1 MVMAMTSKD
10 YSSLKVPELKEL
22 CKERS
27 ITIPKGAKKDDIV
40 LLLEDS
46 DSTNDTVV
54 VEAEV
59 IEEPE
64 QSNEKGLAVT
74 FNAGVIQANF
84 DSLES
89 FMDATI
95 AQYDG
100 WEPSAE
106 NKDDLESIKAVKKE
120 FKGII
125 DGIETRRK
133 EVNRAYTPP
142 LDAFNAR
149 CKAIVDKGK
158 KFYEK
163 LRDVEREADDYYK
176 SEKKNE
182 LREHYEAFAGMLLDV
197 VPYEKIHD
205 DRWLLKGTNIQTAKA
220 EIEDK
225 VQKIA
230 GDREAIKDMHLEF
243 ENDALTV
250 FYQTLDFGEAIK
262 YARKLEEDKRKVEE
276 MEAELARQSAQ
287 QIPEEDTYTGG
298 ADAYASECVAE
309 GLAEPEAPAD
319 YVPYEPQDPMTMEQ
333 EHQAYNPPSTYQPPQ
348 PEPQQYATNVTVESL
363 INQAIELSGG
373 MVKDVF
379 KAVVNHISTPFG
391 GNDAPAPCVAIFDA
405 ATPRQMDLI
414 GKCAGAVGT
423 TMRFYHGTMQE
434 AYQAWYNEQ
443 ANHQQGGAQYVR

>member
-1 MVMAMTSKD
+1 MASKD
-10 YSSLKVPELKEL
+10 YGSLKVTDLKGL
-22 CKERS
+22 CKERG
-27 ITIPKGAKKDDIV
+27 ITVPKGAKKDDLIR
-40 LLLEDS
+40 LLED
-46 DSTNDTVV
+46 DDTTNEAVV

-64 QSNEKGLAVT
+64 PSTEKGLAVT

-89 FMDATI
+89 FMDNTI

-158 KFYEK
+158 QFYEK
-163 LRDVEREADDYYK
+163 LRDVEREADDFYK
-176 SEKKNE
+176 TEKKNE

-205 DRWLLKGTNIQTAKA
+205 DRWLLKGTNIQTAKQ
-220 EIEDK
+220 EIEEI

-250 FYQTLDFGEAIK
+250 FYQTLDFGDAVK

-276 MEAELARQSAQ
+276 LEAELARQSAQ
-287 QIPEEDTYTGG
+287 EIPEEDTYTGG
-298 ADAYASECVAE
+298 ADAYAAECIAE
-309 GLAEPEAPAD
+309 GLADAPAD

-333 EHQAYNPPSTYQPPQ
+333 EHQAYNPPNAYQPPE
-348 PEPQQYATNVTVESL
+348 PEPLQYAPDVTVESL

-391 GNDAPAPCVAIFDA
+391 GNKNPAPCVAIFEA
-405 ATPRQMDLI
+405 ATPRQMDVI

-434 AYQAWYNEQ
+434 AYNAWYTEQ
-443 ANHQQGGAQYVR
+443 ANNQQGGAQYVR

>member
-10 YSSLKVPELKEL
+10 YGSLKVAELKEL
-22 CKERS
+22 CKERG

-40 LLLEDS
+40 ILLEDN
-46 DSTNDTVV
+46 DSTDDTVV

-64 QSNEKGLAVT
+64 QSSEKGLAVT

-89 FMDATI
+89 FMDKTI

-106 NKDDLESIKAVKKE
+106 NKDDLDSIKAVKKE

-205 DRWLLKGTNIQTAKA
+205 DGWLLKGTNIQTAKA
-220 EIEDK
+220 EIEDI

-230 GDREAIKDMHLEF
+230 GDREAIKEMHSEF

-262 YARKLEEDKRKVEE
+262 YARKLEKDKRKVEE

-298 ADAYASECVAE
+298 ADAYAAECVSE
-309 GLAEPEAPAD
+309 GLAEPDAPAD
-319 YVPYEPQDPMTMEQ
+319 YVP
-333 EHQAYNPPSTYQPPQ
+333 YQPPQ
-348 PEPQQYATNVTVESL
+348 PEPQQYAPDVTVESL

-443 ANHQQGGAQYVR
+443 AMKQNGGMQYVR

>member
-1 MVMAMTSKD
+1 MTMASKN
-10 YSSLKVPELKEL
+10 YSSLKVADLKEL
-22 CKERS
+22 CKERG
-27 ITIPKGAKKDDIV
+27 ITVPKGAKKDDIV
-40 LLLEDS
+40 HLLEDD
-46 DSTNDTVV
+46 DSANDAVV

-64 QSNEKGLAVT
+64 PSAEKGLAVT
-74 FNAGVIQANF
+74 FNAGMIQANF

-89 FMDATI
+89 FMDSTI

-100 WEPSAE
+100 WEPSAD
-106 NKDDLESIKAVKKE
+106 NKNDLDSIKAVKKE

-158 KFYEK
+158 AFYEK

-176 SEKKNE
+176 AEKKNE

-205 DRWLLKGTNIQTAKA
+205 DKWLNKTTNIQAAKL

-287 QIPEEDTYTGG
+287 PIPEEDTYTGG
-298 ADAYASECVAE
+298 ADAYNA
-309 GLAEPEAPAD
+309 EAPED

-333 EHQAYNPPSTYQPPQ
+333 EHQAYNPPNVYQPPQ
-348 PEPQQYATNVTVESL
+348 PEPPQYAPDVTVESL

-391 GNDAPAPCVAIFDA
+391 GNENPAPCVAIFDA
-405 ATPRQMDLI
+405 ATPRQMDVI

-434 AYQAWYNEQ
+434 AYNAWYTEQ
-443 ANHQQGGAQYVR
+443 ANNQQGGAQYVR

>member
-1 MVMAMTSKD
+1 MTSKE
-10 YSSLKVPELKEL
+10 YGSLKVAELKEL
-22 CKERS
+22 CKERG

-46 DSTNDTVV
+46 DSTDDTVV
-54 VEAEV
+54 VVAEV

-64 QSNEKGLAVT
+64 QSSEKGLAVT

-89 FMDATI
+89 FMDTTI
-95 AQYDG
+95 AQYNG

-220 EIEDK
+220 EIEDI

-250 FYQTLDFGEAIK
+250 FYQTLNFGEAIK

-287 QIPEEDTYTGG
+287 PIPEEDTYTGG
-298 ADAYASECVAE
+298 ADAYNA
-309 GLAEPEAPAD
+309 EAPED

-333 EHQAYNPPSTYQPPQ
+333 EHQAYNPPNAYQPPQ
-348 PEPQQYATNVTVESL
+348 PEPPQYAPDVTVESL

-379 KAVVNHISTPFG
+379 KAVVNHIRTPFG
-391 GNDAPAPCVAIFDA
+391 GNENPAPCVAIFDA
-405 ATPRQMDLI
+405 ATPRQMDVI

-434 AYQAWYNEQ
+434 AYNAWYTEQ
-443 ANHQQGGAQYVR
+443 ANNQQGGAQYVR

>member
-1 MVMAMTSKD
+1 M
-10 YSSLKVPELKEL
+10 
-22 CKERS
+22 
-27 ITIPKGAKKDDIV
+27 
-40 LLLEDS
+40 
-46 DSTNDTVV
+46 
-54 VEAEV
+54 
-59 IEEPE
+59 
-64 QSNEKGLAVT
+64 
-74 FNAGVIQANF
+74 
-84 DSLES
+84 
-89 FMDATI
+89 
-95 AQYDG
+95 
-100 WEPSAE
+100 
-106 NKDDLESIKAVKKE
+106 
-120 FKGII
+120 
-125 DGIETRRK
+125 
-133 EVNRAYTPP
+133 
-142 LDAFNAR
+142 
-149 CKAIVDKGK
+149 DKGK

-182 LREHYEAFAGMLLDV
+182 LREHYEAFAGMLFDV

-220 EIEDK
+220 EIEDI

-230 GDREAIKDMHLEF
+230 GDREAIKEMHLEF

-298 ADAYASECVAE
+298 ADVYAAECVAE

-348 PEPQQYATNVTVESL
+348 PEPQQYAPNVTVESL

-405 ATPRQMDLI
+405 ATSRQMDLI

-423 TMRFYHGTMQE
+423 TMRFYHGTMQK
-434 AYQAWYNEQ
+434 AYQDWYNEQ
-443 ANHQQGGAQYVR
+443 AMKQDGGMQYVR

>member
-1 MVMAMTSKD
+1 MTMASKD
-10 YSSLKVPELKEL
+10 YGSLKVTDLKGL
-22 CKERS
+22 CKERG
-27 ITIPKGAKKDDIV
+27 ITVPKGAKKDDLIR
-40 LLLEDS
+40 LLED
-46 DSTNDTVV
+46 DDTTNEAVV

-64 QSNEKGLAVT
+64 PSTEKGLAVT

-89 FMDATI
+89 FMDKTI

-106 NKDDLESIKAVKKE
+106 NKDDLDSIKAVKKE

-158 KFYEK
+158 EFYEK
-163 LRDVEREADDYYK
+163 LRDVEREADEYYK
-176 SEKKNE
+176 SAKKNE
-182 LREHYEAFAGMLLDV
+182 LREHYEAFAGLLLDV
-197 VPYEKIHD
+197 VPYDKIHD
-205 DRWLLKGTNIQTAKA
+205 DKWLLKGTNIQTAKA

-230 GDREAIKDMHLEF
+230 GDREAIKEMRLEF

-287 QIPEEDTYTGG
+287 EIPEEDTYTGG
-298 ADAYASECVAE
+298 ADAYAAECVSE
-309 GLAEPEAPAD
+309 GLADAPAD

-333 EHQAYNPPSTYQPPQ
+333 EHQAYNPPNAYQPPQ
-348 PEPQQYATNVTVESL
+348 PEPPQYAPDVTVESL

-391 GNDAPAPCVAIFDA
+391 GNENPAPCVAIFEA
-405 ATPRQMDLI
+405 ATPRQMDVI

-434 AYQAWYNEQ
+434 AYNAWYTEQ
-443 ANHQQGGAQYVR
+443 ANNQQGGAQYVR

>member
-1 MVMAMTSKD
+1 MASKD
-10 YSSLKVPELKEL
+10 YGSLKVTDLKGL
-22 CKERS
+22 CKERG
-27 ITIPKGAKKDDIV
+27 ITVPKGAKKDDLIR
-40 LLLEDS
+40 LLED
-46 DSTNDTVV
+46 DDTTNEAVV

-64 QSNEKGLAVT
+64 PSTEKGLAVT

-89 FMDATI
+89 FMDKTI

-106 NKDDLESIKAVKKE
+106 NKDDLDSIKAVKKE

-158 KFYEK
+158 EFYEK
-163 LRDVEREADDYYK
+163 LRDVEREADEYYK
-176 SEKKNE
+176 SAKKNE
-182 LREHYEAFAGMLLDV
+182 LREHYEAFAGLLLDV
-197 VPYEKIHD
+197 VPYDKIHD
-205 DRWLLKGTNIQTAKA
+205 DKWLLKGTNIQTAKA

-230 GDREAIKDMHLEF
+230 GDREAIKEMRLEF

-276 MEAELARQSAQ
+276 MEAELTRQSAQ
-287 QIPEEDTYTGG
+287 EIPEEDTYTGG
-298 ADAYASECVAE
+298 ADAYAAECVSE
-309 GLAEPEAPAD
+309 GLADAPAD

-333 EHQAYNPPSTYQPPQ
+333 EHQAYNPPNAYQPPQ
-348 PEPQQYATNVTVESL
+348 PEPPQYAPDVTVESL

-391 GNDAPAPCVAIFDA
+391 GNENPAPCVAIFEA
-405 ATPRQMDLI
+405 ATPRQMDVI

-434 AYQAWYNEQ
+434 AYNAWYTEQ
-443 ANHQQGGAQYVR
+443 ANNQQGGAQYVR

>member
-1 MVMAMTSKD
+1 MTMTSKE
-10 YSSLKVPELKEL
+10 YGSLKVAELKEL
-22 CKERS
+22 CKERG
-27 ITIPKGAKKDDIV
+27 ITIPKGAKKDDIIR
-40 LLLEDS
+40 LLED
-46 DSTNDTVV
+46 DAPADEAVV

-64 QSNEKGLAVT
+64 PSAEKGLAVT
-74 FNAGVIQANF
+74 FNAGMIQANF

-89 FMDATI
+89 FMDKTI

-120 FKGII
+120 FKGLI

-158 KFYEK
+158 QFYEK
-163 LRDVEREADDYYK
+163 LRDVEREADDFYK
-176 SEKKNE
+176 TEKKNE

-205 DRWLLKGTNIQTAKA
+205 DKWLLKGTNIQTAKA
-220 EIEDK
+220 EIEDI

-262 YARKLEEDKRKVEE
+262 YARKLEDDKRKVEE

-287 QIPEEDTYTGG
+287 EIPEEDTYTGG
-298 ADAYASECVAE
+298 ADAYAAECIAE
-309 GLAEPEAPAD
+309 GMADAPSD

-333 EHQAYNPPSTYQPPQ
+333 EHQAYNPPNAYQPPVS
-348 PEPQQYATNVTVESL
+348 EPQQYTPSVTVESL
-363 INQAIELSGG
+363 VNQAIELSGG

-391 GNDAPAPCVAIFDA
+391 GNDTPAPCVAIFDA
-405 ATPRQMDLI
+405 ATPRQMDVI

-434 AYQAWYNEQ
+434 AYNAWYAEQ
-443 ANHQQGGAQYVR
+443 ASKQQGGAQYVR

>member
-10 YSSLKVPELKEL
+10 YSSIKVAELKEL
-22 CKERS
+22 CKERG

-40 LLLEDS
+40 LLLKDN

-64 QSNEKGLAVT
+64 QSSEKGLAVT

-89 FMDATI
+89 FMDKTI

-149 CKAIVDKGK
+149 CKSIVDKGK

-163 LRDVEREADDYYK
+163 LRNVEREADDYYK
-176 SEKKNE
+176 HEKKNE

-220 EIEDK
+220 EIEDI

-287 QIPEEDTYTGG
+287 PIPEEDTYTGS
-298 ADAYASECVAE
+298 ADAYNA
-309 GLAEPEAPAD
+309 EAPED

-333 EHQAYNPPSTYQPPQ
+333 EHQAYNPPNAYQPPQ
-348 PEPQQYATNVTVESL
+348 PEPPQYAPDVTVESL

-391 GNDAPAPCVAIFDA
+391 GNENPAPCVAIFDA
-405 ATPRQMDLI
+405 ATPRQMDVI

-434 AYQAWYNEQ
+434 AYNAWYTEQ
-443 ANHQQGGAQYVR
+443 ANNQQGGAQYVR

>member
-1 MVMAMTSKD
+1 MTMANKD
-10 YSSLKVPELKEL
+10 YTSFKVADLKEL
-22 CKERS
+22 CKERG
-27 ITIPKGAKKDDIV
+27 ITVPKGAKKDDIV
-40 LLLEDS
+40 HLLEDDDSAS
-46 DSTNDTVV
+46 DAVV

-64 QSNEKGLAVT
+64 PSTEKGLAVT

-89 FMDATI
+89 FMDNTI

-100 WEPSAE
+100 WEPSAD
-106 NKDDLESIKAVKKE
+106 NKNDLDLIKAVKKE

-125 DGIETRRK
+125 DGIETRRM

-158 KFYEK
+158 AFYEK

-182 LREHYEAFAGMLLDV
+182 LREHYKAFAGMLLDV

-205 DRWLLKGTNIQTAKA
+205 DKWLNKTMNIQAAKL

-250 FYQTLDFGEAIK
+250 FFQTLDFGEAIK
-262 YARKLEEDKRKVEE
+262 YARKLEDDKRKVEE
-276 MEAELARQSAQ
+276 MEAELTRQSAQ
-287 QIPEEDTYTGG
+287 PIPEEDTYTGG
-298 ADAYASECVAE
+298 ADAYNA
-309 GLAEPEAPAD
+309 EAPDD
-319 YVPYEPQDPMTMEQ
+319 YVPYEPQEPMTMEQ
-333 EHQAYNPPSTYQPPQ
+333 EHQAYNPPNAYQSPQ
-348 PEPQQYATNVTVESL
+348 PEPPQYAPDVTVESL

-379 KAVVNHISTPFG
+379 KTVVNHISTPFG
-391 GNDAPAPCVAIFDA
+391 GNESPAPCVAIFDA
-405 ATPRQMDLI
+405 ATPRQMDVI

-434 AYQAWYNEQ
+434 AYNAWYTEQ
-443 ANHQQGGAQYVR
+443 ASNQQGGAQYVR